1 MIELMVWPHSDCG
14 YLYKCCWG
22 DGEALLDGI
31 PEIWLDLI
39 AFMVARNLLAQ
50 GYNPDRLLIVRL
62 CGADYDL
69 LRASLGQAAA
79 SPLITVNAPV
89 AHPTRAMPT
98 RPPL

>member
-1 MIELMVWPHSDCG
+1 MIELMVRPHSDCG

-39 AFMVARNLLAQ
+39 AFMVARRLLAQ

-62 CGADYDL
+62 CGADYDCCVHRWGRPPP
-69 LRASLGQAAA
+69 LRLS
-79 SPLITVNAPV
+79 T
-89 AHPTRAMPT
+89 PT
-98 RPPL
+98 RP